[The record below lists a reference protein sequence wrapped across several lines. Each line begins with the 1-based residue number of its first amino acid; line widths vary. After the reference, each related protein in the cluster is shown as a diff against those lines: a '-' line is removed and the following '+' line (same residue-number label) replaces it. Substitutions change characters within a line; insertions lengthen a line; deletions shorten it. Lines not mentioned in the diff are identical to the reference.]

1 VNLLAHTWVAR
12 TCGLGAP
19 PEVLGA
25 VLPDLA
31 TMAGIRL
38 DRRALGGPIA
48 AGVRCH
54 HLTDAAFHRA
64 PAFVAG
70 SRALTRDLM
79 AVDVPR
85 GAARAVGHVGWEL
98 LLDGPLL
105 RTPTEAAFHEA
116 MGLAGEV
123 TAVLRPDD
131 RPAWAAL
138 IAHRRRPPAL
148 RYDDPEWVADRCV
161 GILAGSPRLRLPPED
176 APQVAAVLAIHAEA
190 VTAAG
195 DEVLAQTAAA
205 VVARV

>member
-1 VNLLAHTWVAR
+1 MNLLAHTWVAR
-12 TCGLGAP
+12 TCGLGSA

-38 DRRALGGPIA
+38 DRGALDGPIGE
-48 AGVRCH
+48 GVRCH
-54 HLTDAAFHRA
+54 HVTDAAFHRD

-70 SRALTRDLM
+70 SRAITRDLL

-85 GAARAVGHVGWEL
+85 GAARAVGHIGWEL
-98 LLDGPLL
+98 LLDGPQV

-116 MGLAGEV
+116 LGLADQV
-123 TAVLRPDD
+123 TGVLRPDD
-131 RPAWAAL
+131 RPAWAAFL
-138 IAHRRRPPAL
+138 AHRRRPPAL
-148 RYDDPEWVADRCV
+148 RYDDPAWVADRCV

-205 VVARV
+205 VRAHG